1 MNRAGRLTVVLACAL
16 LLNCSG
22 SSENPL
28 ADELT
33 AEQQTLLIEQSLDQ
47 IESTENYT
55 PDNFEQLQLEHFESI
70 TEEMQDAAQ
79 GNLRKRLDKIA
90 LLGMSQTIELDRDT
104 AEVDSRMQGP
114 RKALALVSVVGN
126 RTYRINDA
134 TGTAKSG
141 FILPWVITVDDGE
154 LVFRH
159 QGIRRKD
166 LQE

>member
-1 MNRAGRLTVVLACAL
+1 MGNTRRLTAVMACAL
-16 LLNCSG
+16 VVSCSD

-28 ADELT
+28 ANGLT
-33 AEQQTLLIEQSLDQ
+33 PDQQAFLIEETIEQ
-47 IESTENYT
+47 IEATENYT
-55 PDNFEQLQLEHFESI
+55 PDNFEQLQLKHFESI

-90 LLGMSQTIELDRDT
+90 LLGMSQSIELDRDT

-114 RKALALVSVVGN
+114 RKVQALVSVVGN
-126 RTYRINDA
+126 RTYRINEA
-134 TGTAKSG
+134 TGTSKSG

-166 LQE
+166 LKD